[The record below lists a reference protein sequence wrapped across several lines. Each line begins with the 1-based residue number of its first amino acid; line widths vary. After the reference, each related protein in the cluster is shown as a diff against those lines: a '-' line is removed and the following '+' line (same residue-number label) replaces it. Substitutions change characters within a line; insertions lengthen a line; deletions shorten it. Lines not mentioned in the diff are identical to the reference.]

1 VLFDTFLA
9 LDFFSPFLESES
21 ELELEL
27 ELEES
32 ELSFLGS
39 TTTLMDFAF
48 FFGVDWALESESE
61 LESLEDEFGEAS
73 VWLESRSG
81 GVTFVFVPLASAF
94 FLLINFFFLGLADP
108 TSLDSSSG

>member
-1 VLFDTFLA
+1 MLFDTFLA
-9 LDFFSPFLESES
+9 LDFFGPFLGSES

-39 TTTLMDFAF
+39 VTTFMDFAF
-48 FFGVDWALESESE
+48 FWGVEWALESESE
-61 LESLEDEFGEAS
+61 LESSEGECSEDS
-73 VWLESRSG
+73 VLLESRFG

-94 FLLINFFFLGLADP
+94 FLLINFFFLVFDDP

>member
-1 VLFDTFLA
+1 
-9 LDFFSPFLESES
+9 
-21 ELELEL
+21 
-27 ELEES
+27 
-32 ELSFLGS
+32 
-39 TTTLMDFAF
+39 MDFAF